1 MVEVSTRYDS
11 KTHGQLVG
19 DGLQNSGFRL
29 HYNACAA
36 CNACVPLRIDTKDYP
51 FSRSERRTLNR
62 NADLNVSLRNAREIM
77 MSSITLKDHYSL
89 YQDHSHLNF
98 GPENLQEKFVAMLK
112 RQAKGLVL
120 DIRDPNGRLAAGA
133 ICSLHGDVLSGDALY
148 YNIHQRQRGLG
159 NLIYLKLIELA
170 ESHGYRMINIGSWVP
185 NADSGLDYKQRFH
198 NLEARTTQGWEP
210 FDPAIHT
217 RSPDWDEI
225 IVGGYAGHHQVS
237 CSLPD
242 GPN

>member
-1 MVEVSTRYDS
+1 MAGVSTHYDS

-62 NADLNVSLRNAREIM
+62 NADLNVRLRDTREIM
-77 MSSITLKDHYSL
+77 MNRISVKQHYAL
-89 YQDHSHLNF
+89 YQMHSHLNF
-98 GPENLQEKFVAMLK
+98 GPENLQEKFMAMLK
-112 RQAKGLVL
+112 RQEKGLVL
-120 DIRDPNGRLAAGA
+120 DIRAGNGILIAGSV
-133 ICSLHGDVLSGDALY
+133 CSLHGDVLSSETLY
-148 YNIHQRQRGLG
+148 YSMQQRQRGLG
-159 NLIYLKLIELA
+159 NLVILKLIELA
-170 ESHGYRMINIGSWVP
+170 ESNGYRMINIGSWVP
-185 NADSGLDYKQRFH
+185 NANSGLDYKQRFR

-210 FDPAIHT
+210 FNPAIHT

-237 CSLPD
+237 CSLP
-242 GPN
+242 